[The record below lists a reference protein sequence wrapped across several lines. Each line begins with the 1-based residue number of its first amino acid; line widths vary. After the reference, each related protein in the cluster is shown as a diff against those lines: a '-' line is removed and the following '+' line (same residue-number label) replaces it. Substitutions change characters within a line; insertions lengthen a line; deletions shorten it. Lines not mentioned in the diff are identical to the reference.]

1 MSSENLFI
9 AASRNKVRFDTVQGQ
24 LSVEDLW
31 DLPLQTTRGGRACLD
46 TIAIELDQQLKNAG
60 TTSFVDE
67 APVGNDE
74 LKMKF
79 DIVLH
84 VIEVRKAEN
93 KAAEV
98 LRANAERKQK
108 ILSLIADKENDA
120 LASKSVD
127 ELRSLVSTL

>member
-24 LSVEDLW
+24 LSIEDLW
-31 DLPLQTTRGGRACLD
+31 DLPLQTTRSGRACLD
-46 TIAIELDQQLKNAG
+46 TIAIELDQRLKNAG
-60 TTSFVDE
+60 TTSFVND

-93 KAAEV
+93 KAVEV

-108 ILSLIADKENDA
+108 ILSLIANKEDEA
-120 LASKSVD
+120 LASQSVD
-127 ELRSLVSTL
+127 ELRELVSTL